1 MLKLYSAPESIA
13 MATHIA
19 LAESG
24 LSYEVELIDHLAR
37 RHFDGRPFTD
47 VNAKGYI
54 PALVLEDGSI
64 LTETIATL
72 IYVADHAPDSR
83 LGGADERYRVLEWLS
98 FLTTEIH
105 QRLMRFQQ
113 PGCSSEMAAATRGQ
127 LIERVGFAARS
138 EEHTSE
144 LQSLMRISY
153 ACFCLKIKHTH
164 T

>member
-1 MLKLYSAPESIA
+1 MRISDWSSDVCSSDL
-13 MATHIA
+13 
-19 LAESG
+19 
-24 LSYEVELIDHLAR
+24 VELIDHLAR

-113 PGCSSEMAAATRGQ
+113 PGCSSEMAAATRSQ
-127 LIERVGFAARS
+127 LIERVGFAAS
-138 EEHTSE
+138 ERGRASC
-144 LQSLMRISY
+144 RDRVCPY
-153 ACFCLKIKHTH
+153 V
-164 T
+164 